1 MKYITAIFL
10 VLSVCFGF
18 LAYYYH
24 NRADSYCE
32 LWKNSKAN
40 IDFLIEQ
47 RRKDNEATLAIYR
60 RNQELEQEA
69 KMDKSFDWNADISNS
84 PVIKRLQTN

>member
-1 MKYITAIFL
+1 MKYLVAIFL
-10 VLSVCFGF
+10 ALSVVLG
-18 LAYYYH
+18 LTAYYYH
-24 NRADSYCE
+24 DRANSFCE

-40 IDFLIEQ
+40 TDFLINQ

-60 RNQELEQEA
+60 RNQELEQAVLE
-69 KMDKSFDWNADISNS
+69 DKAFDWHADISNS